1 MTDRY
6 KGFIVTLGDD
16 LRDDDAAA
24 TIAAI
29 KQIKGVIAVKP
40 VLGGDMDDEMAR
52 ERVRHE
58 LWKKIHEAFYPSK
71 VKS

>member
-6 KGFIVTLGDD
+6 KGFIVTLSDD

-40 VLGGDMDDEMAR
+40 VLNEGIGDEMAQD
-52 ERVRHE
+52 RVRHE
-58 LWKKIHEAFYPSK
+58 LWAKVHKAFFPTG
-71 VKS
+71 KS